1 MFILMFIFF
10 HIILIWLFFIYE
22 SFSTEKMILK
32 ILEELEELK
41 KGKD

>member
-1 MFILMFIFF
+1 MFVFMFIFLN
-10 HIILIWLFFIYE
+10 IILLWLFVICE

-32 ILEELEELK
+32 ILEELK